1 IFSCYEYVCMTALL
15 RNVYGWTCGLR
26 LGPSTNGLGARR
38 VCQNGHRH
46 PGIAFEG
53 IVMRDCGTAA
63 PPTCACTTG
72 LATGANLLSVFDGKD
87 GSTPDCKISASE
99 IAKSPFTAG
108 LLGPDI
114 CS

>member
-1 IFSCYEYVCMTALL
+1 
-15 RNVYGWTCGLR
+15 
-26 LGPSTNGLGARR
+26 
-38 VCQNGHRH
+38 
-46 PGIAFEG
+46 
-53 IVMRDCGTAA
+53 MRDCGTAA

-114 CS
+114 CSTTTCNSPEALSLGIQVQTVKAVFPTM